1 MKEWQYVENL
11 KEELSSGATI
21 LFKYIEF
28 KG

>member
-1 MKEWQYVENL
+1 MKECQYVENL
-11 KEELSSGATI
+11 REELSSGTTI